1 MKLFKLYLV
10 LSLFLLFACKSD
22 IENNSN
28 VISDYNYLTDFPKF
42 TVDSLINIVVEI
54 PAGSN
59 QKWEVNK
66 QTGYLEWE
74 RINKD
79 SLRIVNYLPYPANY
93 GFIPNTI
100 SDKNTGGDGD
110 PLDVFVLGE
119 RVERGK
125 IIESKIIGLIK
136 MKDNDEID
144 DKFIAV
150 PSKGLFSKISS
161 IKELNDNYPGII
173 EILTIW
179 LKNYKNS
186 LKVEIIDVIE
196 KENISK
202 F

>member
-1 MKLFKLYLV
+1 MKLYKSFIL

-22 IENNSN
+22 KTNQDNI
-28 VISDYNYLTDFPKF
+28 ISDYNYLKDFTKY
-42 TVDSLINIVVEI
+42 TSDSLVNVVVEI
-54 PAGSN
+54 PAGCN

-66 QTGYLEWE
+66 LTGHLEWE
-74 RINKD
+74 KINKD

-100 SDKNTGGDGD
+100 SDKNSGGDGD

-150 PSKGLFSKISS
+150 PSKGLFSKINS
-161 IKELNDNYPGII
+161 IKELNENHPGII